1 MPLVVG
7 QQARLPHLL
16 EDTGRRPFLEAIMG
30 GGTRTKAG
38 GVQSLPLTA
47 RAEYEEDGL
56 HAHVVGSTRPTA
68 AEAMRVLVFGEQ
80 QSDAFPQVV
89 RDMPLVHDGHI
100 HKNGVVH
107 GSTSYVQLPRN
118 NVSCTQ

>member
-1 MPLVVG
+1 
-7 QQARLPHLL
+7 L
-16 EDTGRRPFLEAIMG
+16 EDTRRDPFLKAIMR
-30 GGTRTKAG
+30 GGTGTEAG

-56 HAHVVGSTRPTA
+56 HAHAVRSTRPA
-68 AEAMRVLVFGEQ
+68 ATEAMRIFVFGKQ
-80 QSDAFPQVV
+80 QGDAFPQIV

-100 HKNGVVH
+100 HKTSAFH
-107 GSTSYVQLPRN
+107 GCTSCVQLPGN